1 MFHFTGLLGGP
12 TIYYTEYE
20 DVMSKPAKRE
30 RYPAVLRTLL
40 TGMVAFALFGA
51 TCQWHSLDDFLDP
64 SIREK
69 SLFSRLIVLYVFMLG
84 MPMQVL
90 RSLEA
95 GRKHVFVERIRR
107 KRNNTRMEQH
117 E

>member
-40 TGMVAFALFGA
+40 TGMVRLHCSERHVNGIRSMTSWTLPFARRVF
-51 TCQWHSLDDFLDP
+51 
-64 SIREK
+64 
-69 SLFSRLIVLYVFMLG
+69 FSRLIVLYVFMLG
-84 MPMQVL
+84 M
-90 RSLEA
+90 RCKYYGSLEA
-95 GRKHVFVERIRR
+95 GRKHVFD
-107 KRNNTRMEQH
+107 
-117 E
+117 